1 MPQLQALLNSI
12 PTTVRPLLGGVVGI
26 MVIVAGLM
34 IMTAG
39 RSSQQVAGG
48 LLTLRNVVFGAI
60 IAVIGGGIIVG
71 FLAAGGITVPGMAA
85 GG

>member
-48 LLTLRNVVFGAI
+48 LLTLRNVIFGAI

-85 GG
+85 G